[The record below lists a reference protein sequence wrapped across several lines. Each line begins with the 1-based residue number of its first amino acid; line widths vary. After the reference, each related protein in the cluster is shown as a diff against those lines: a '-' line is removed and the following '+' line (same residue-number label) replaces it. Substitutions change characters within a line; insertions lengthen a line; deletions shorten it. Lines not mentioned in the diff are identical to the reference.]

1 MSAFSMTTSEEWVD
15 PYQEALGYDD
25 DKWDNFKEEVQA
37 GLAKATTSKT
47 AHIVQS
53 ILDGSYR
60 NSTIGSSESSQE
72 EGRIPTIFPQ
82 TAGEFLF
89 MRNALEAAHKENN
102 GRKEDFLQAIRNF
115 IRRCQDYQKKGT
127 LSSVQKAMISQWRNS
142 DWARSSKYNPDT
154 GKMEMSGPTK
164 AEIRDKKITRFGTTT
179 GVEGHQKMLLGVARR
194 TGLLV
199 GNEPHPHLGNMSS
212 PHHEDHPSVWMEW
225 AKHIARVLPKGL
237 APGPDR
243 YPYPCHVRGFC
254 RIAPLI
260 REKKSKNDK
269 STGNFSVHR
278 SGQYELIGLLASAG
292 QYRRRLSALALSIN
306 TIPSWEPIEFLSQT
320 TEDNCVRLLAM
331 RGVTIDEADDC
342 LHFAFTWLQSAMTIE
357 DDAPRH
363 IFLQGALQVVSQ
375 LPEVSHL
382 SVT

>member
-1 MSAFSMTTSEEWVD
+1 
-15 PYQEALGYDD
+15 
-25 DKWDNFKEEVQA
+25 
-37 GLAKATTSKT
+37 
-47 AHIVQS
+47 
-53 ILDGSYR
+53 
-60 NSTIGSSESSQE
+60 
-72 EGRIPTIFPQ
+72 
-82 TAGEFLF
+82 
-89 MRNALEAAHKENN
+89 
-102 GRKEDFLQAIRNF
+102 
-115 IRRCQDYQKKGT
+115 
-127 LSSVQKAMISQWRNS
+127 MISQWRNL

-179 GVEGHQKMLLGVARR
+179 GAEGHRKMLLGVARR

-269 STGNFSVHR
+269 ARGTSPYIILAN
-278 SGQYELIGLLASAG
+278 INLLV
-292 QYRRRLSALALSIN
+292 
-306 TIPSWEPIEFLSQT
+306 SW
-320 TEDNCVRLLAM
+320 
-331 RGVTIDEADDC
+331 
-342 LHFAFTWLQSAMTIE
+342 
-357 DDAPRH
+357 
-363 IFLQGALQVVSQ
+363 
-375 LPEVSHL
+375 
-382 SVT
+382 